1 MKNLKI
7 LFIILGIFVLC
18 GCSKSNVKEIN
29 FNEFNSL
36 IKDNKT
42 FILYVGSDTC
52 ISCKEFSPKF
62 ESVINDNNINNVY
75 YIDLDDLSDNDKNSF
90 NKLINVN
97 GTPTVVFINKG
108 EEESTYNRINGN
120 VSTEKIITRLKA
132 NDYIK

>member
-1 MKNLKI
+1 MKLLKV
-7 LFIILGIFVLC
+7 LSIILGVFILC
-18 GCSKSNVKEIN
+18 GCSKSSVEEIN
-29 FNEFNSL
+29 FNVLNNL
-36 IKDNKT
+36 IKENKT

-62 ESVINDNNINNVY
+62 ESVINDNDVSNAY
-75 YIDLDDLSDNDKNSF
+75 YIDLDNLSDDDKSSF
-90 NKLINVN
+90 NKIINIT
-97 GTPTVVFINKG
+97 GTPTVVFITDG